1 MRLFRSS
8 LWNLLGGVVPAIA
21 AFITVPLV
29 VGQLGVVHY
38 GLLTLITSI
47 VGYFALLDVNATQG
61 SVKYLAEFNSRKDL
75 PRMRQ
80 VFCLGVGLYLVI
92 GAVGGAAIA
101 AFAEPLATRV
111 FKVPPE
117 LHTTAVHALQFGG
130 VAFFFAQMQVYLLSV
145 PQSVQRFDLSARSE
159 VIFGSLASVST
170 VLIVL
175 AGGGIV
181 EIMATRAALAALN
194 VALLARTVALLL
206 PDLKPAL
213 PGREIVRKLMSFSM
227 YSYLSRF
234 STVTYLSADKLLIAA
249 FVDMRAL
256 ALYSVPFLLVN
267 RIYSLTYRLGS
278 VMLPEASRLDAAGQH
293 EELRR
298 KYLTAARYML
308 FINTSV
314 AVLLLTLGRELLL
327 YWAGPS
333 FGAEAALVL
342 AVLVTCALVDSSS
355 NLPSLVND
363 GMGRPANTG
372 IFAAVR
378 ALLGLS
384 AVWVVVQSHGILGV
398 AWAQLAV
405 SVVMVSGFLV
415 WVHRRVLPA
424 TMGDYLRVVVL
435 PCLLPWLLACAAAF
449 IGLNHDPMPL
459 QWMFGAGLAAVL
471 LLLAYGWWVVL
482 SAEHRA
488 SVAAL
493 AYGRLRALR
502 ARGA

>member
-29 VGQLGVVHY
+29 VGRLGDVHY

-61 SVKYLAEFNSRKDL
+61 SVKYLAEFKSREDV

-80 VFCLGVGLYLVI
+80 VFCLGMGLYLVI
-92 GAVGGAAIA
+92 GAVGGVAIA
-101 AFAEPLATRV
+101 VFAEPLATRV
-111 FKVPPE
+111 FNVPE
-117 LHTTAVHALQFGG
+117 ALHDTAVQALRFGG
-130 VAFFFAQMQVYLLSV
+130 VAFFFAQLQVYLLSV
-145 PQSVQRFDLSARSE
+145 PQSVNRFDLSARSE
-159 VIFGSLASVST
+159 VVFGSLASVST

-181 EIMATRAALAALN
+181 EIMAARAALAACN
-194 VALLARTVALLL
+194 VLVLSRTAVLLL
-206 PDLKPAL
+206 PDLRLAW

-234 STVTYLSADKLLIAA
+234 ANVTYTNADKLLIAA

-256 ALYSVPFLLVN
+256 ALYSVPYLLIN
-267 RIYSLTYRLGS
+267 RIYSLTYRLGA
-278 VMLPEASRLDAAGQH
+278 VMLPEASRLDAIGQRD
-293 EELRR
+293 ELRR
-298 KYLTAARYML
+298 KYLMAARYIL
-308 FINTSV
+308 FINTAI
-314 AVLLLTLGRELLL
+314 AVLLLALGRELLL
-327 YWAGPS
+327 HWAGPS
-333 FGAEAALVL
+333 FGAEAALIL
-342 AVLVTCALVDSSS
+342 AILVTGALIESSS

-378 ALLGLS
+378 ALFGLG
-384 AVWVVVQSHGILGV
+384 AAWVAVQSHGILGV

-405 SVVMVSGFLV
+405 AVLMVSTFLV

-424 TMGDYLRVVVL
+424 TLGDYLRVAVL
-435 PCLLPWLLACAAAF
+435 PCLLPWLVACVAAYA
-449 IGLNHDPMPL
+449 GVNRAPMPL
-459 QWMFGAGLAAVL
+459 PWMFGLALAAVL
-471 LLLAYGWWVVL
+471 LLLVYGWWVVL

-488 SVAAL
+488 VVVAA
-493 AYGRLRALR
+493 AQGRLQTLRTRRA
-502 ARGA
+502 